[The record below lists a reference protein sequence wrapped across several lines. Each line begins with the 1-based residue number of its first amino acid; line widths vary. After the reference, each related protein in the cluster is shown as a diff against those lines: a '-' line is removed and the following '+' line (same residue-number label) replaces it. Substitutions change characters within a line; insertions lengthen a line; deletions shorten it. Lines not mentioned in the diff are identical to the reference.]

1 MKYKIIFSLYFSL
14 FLPKS
19 IQPAFFLSS
28 VLAFDINLTGLV
40 YVSLVEKKQ
49 RKVLTRIVSHNYV
62 QYKPQMKSACFMD
75 VCCCQWVTV

>member
-1 MKYKIIFSLYFSL
+1 MKYKMKFSLYFSL

-40 YVSLVEKKQ
+40 YVCRVEKKQ
-49 RKVLTRIVSHNYV
+49 
-62 QYKPQMKSACFMD
+62 KSSDEDCEP
-75 VCCCQWVTV
+75 